1 MSRILRYLACLFM
14 LIFAGNALAGAYYCP
29 SMKKYTSCKQG
40 YYLSRSSSSTAYYA
54 TPVVGNLCRPCSDYS
69 TGNYVCPGG
78 TSRPVR
84 PVTVTYNL
92 NGGTGTPPAS
102 FPAIPPS
109 STGGDT
115 GFVTMYP
122 LDKGTSTDYYRAG
135 YYLVGWSEDPDATT
149 GSFASRS
156 FSKNTTLYAVWK
168 ECTGA
173 TYKEAGIPAATTC
186 TACPTA
192 TEYGEYARSY
202 SYDTDKTVH
211 DSIDGCQ
218 VGFTLYGYTPPENT
232 HIYYFGAPRVMCS
245 FCDGD
250 YGVSDSCGASAC
262 ESPDLSRI
270 RCDASYYNQHTTS
283 SGFVDV
289 TNMETFLS
297 MATCIS
303 VGDGYWSNPPEG
315 DMERTQCPAGYRDGP
330 AATSEQGCVMNVDG
344 GYHVATANASTATEC
359 GIGKYK
365 AAHEVN
371 YGSTS
376 TCDSCPALSEG
387 FEYNRSFIEI
397 RDSWTTCR
405 QSVMDASTVDSDCE
419 SYSGAGYAITQVAAS
434 ATSWADDMV
443 VSLSAT
449 RAKPGA
455 YVNNSI
461 TNLDQVCIPCTG
473 ATYSEG
479 GKVTECTQCPAGY
492 RDGPAA
498 TSEQGCIMNVDA
510 GYHVATAN
518 ASTATKCVAGTYKE
532 GPYDVNY
539 GSTSTCDSCP
549 ALTDGFEFPQEI
561 AGATSWSGCIQV
573 SYDAHAVNEYCA
585 PNSVEQSFLIQAAAS
600 PTTWGAGGMSQGA
613 AVDGAYLDTSI
624 ASDPV
629 ADWSKVCQL
638 CPAGYRDGSG
648 ANNING
654 CVMNVDGGYHVGTAG
669 ASTAAQCS
677 ADTYMGAHDVN
688 YGSTSTCD
696 TCPSGYPNSVAGS
709 DAITDCY
716 SNTKQRPWTGS
727 QVNGSVPSGC
737 YSVTAWNSCSNG
749 TCSYTA
755 YSNEDG
761 TADGAHRS
769 GCTSNDD
776 NCTKTPSRVTARAGH
791 YVSGTT
797 CPACNAGR
805 YQGTNGVTV
814 TSCSVCSGNTYA
826 EGTGNTKCT
835 TCDTGYTISG
845 TATTNHDERS
855 DCRITCEPGTG
866 VFTPYE
872 QCTTKA
878 GTWYIDKTHTVNA
891 GDTSDDYMNYCIA
904 GYSTP
909 RTTLPTDH
917 DAVGDCTISCDAGTQ
932 IAKVNATSCTTP
944 SGNWYIGAHSVSQG
958 NISPVN
964 NCLTNYTITGTS
976 PSNHDNVNDCKIS
989 CDGGEYL
996 ATKNATSCS
1005 DVTPGY
1011 WAAAS
1016 TVSQGSTGV
1025 RNPCASGLTTIGFG
1039 AGADEAGDCGRVLHI
1054 GDDTLYLR
1062 SDKKTTHALHVGI
1075 NGTTFYG
1082 NMGTDLSR
1090 GSLRIKLGSTT
1101 YSVYD
1106 DSME

>member
-29 SMKKYTSCKQG
+29 SMKKYTRCEQG

-102 FPAIPPS
+102 FQAIPGTS
-109 STGGDT
+109 SGTTGAI
-115 GFVTMYP
+115 TMYP

-232 HIYYFGAPRVMCS
+232 HIYYFGAPRVICNV
-245 FCDGD
+245 CDGD
-250 YGVSDSCGASAC
+250 YGVSDSCGEVCKAANT
-262 ESPDLSRI
+262 LVI
-270 RCDASYYNQHTTS
+270 ACDASYYN
-283 SGFVDV
+283 
-289 TNMETFLS
+289 TFIS
-297 MATCIS
+297 DPDDPYYYMTDIINGYENVCAS
-303 VGDGYWSNPPEG
+303 VGDGYWSSDG
-315 DMERTQCPAGYRDGP
+315 DRERTQCPAGYRDGP
-330 AATSEQGCVMNVDG
+330 AATSEQGC
-344 GYHVATANASTATEC
+344 
-359 GIGKYK
+359 I
-365 AAHEVN
+365 
-371 YGSTS
+371 
-376 TCDSCPALSEG
+376 
-387 FEYNRSFIEI
+387 
-397 RDSWTTCR
+397 
-405 QSVMDASTVDSDCE
+405 
-419 SYSGAGYAITQVAAS
+419 
-434 ATSWADDMV
+434 
-443 VSLSAT
+443 
-449 RAKPGA
+449 
-455 YVNNSI
+455 
-461 TNLDQVCIPCTG
+461 
-473 ATYSEG
+473 
-479 GKVTECTQCPAGY
+479 
-492 RDGPAA
+492 
-498 TSEQGCIMNVDA
+498 
-510 GYHVATAN
+510 
-518 ASTATKCVAGTYKE
+518 
-532 GPYDVNY
+532 
-539 GSTSTCDSCP
+539 
-549 ALTDGFEFPQEI
+549 
-561 AGATSWSGCIQV
+561 
-573 SYDAHAVNEYCA
+573 
-585 PNSVEQSFLIQAAAS
+585 
-600 PTTWGAGGMSQGA
+600 
-613 AVDGAYLDTSI
+613 
-624 ASDPV
+624 
-629 ADWSKVCQL
+629 
-638 CPAGYRDGSG
+638 
-648 ANNING
+648 
-654 CVMNVDGGYHVGTAG
+654 MNVDGGYHVGTAG

-716 SNTKQRPWTGS
+716 SDTKQRPWTGS
-727 QVNGSVPSGC
+727 QVDGSVPSGC
-737 YSVTAWNSCSNG
+737 YRVTAWDSCSNG

-761 TADGAHRS
+761 TADGAHKS

-776 NCTKTPSRVTARAGH
+776 NCTKTPSQVTARAGH
-791 YVSGTT
+791 YVSGAT
-797 CPACNAGR
+797 CPACKAG
-805 YQGTNGVTV
+805 QFQNIDDNSVNGCYLCT
-814 TSCSVCSGNTYA
+814 GNTYA
-826 EGTGNTKCT
+826 EGTGNTDCT
-835 TCDTGYTISG
+835 MCDDGYAI
-845 TATTNHDERS
+845 TAGSASVYHDERS

-872 QCTTKA
+872 QCTTQS

-909 RTTLPTDH
+909 RTTSPSDH
-917 DAVGDCTISCDAGTQ
+917 DAVGDCTISCNAGTQ

-958 NISPVN
+958 DISPVN

-976 PSNHDNVNDCKIS
+976 PSNHDNFNDCKIS

-1011 WAAAS
+1011 WAAPS
-1016 TVSQGSTGV
+1016 TVSQGSAGV
-1025 RNPCASGLTTIGFG
+1025 RNACASGLTTIGFG

>member
-29 SMKKYTSCKQG
+29 SMKKYTRCEQG
-40 YYLSRSSSSTAYYA
+40 YYVDDCGSYRDGRLLSTTRLT
-54 TPVVGNLCRPCSDYS
+54 VGNECASCPTGYS
-69 TGNYVCPGG
+69 CQGGRYCPERAG
-78 TSRPVR
+78 
-84 PVTVTYNL
+84 VTVKYNL
-92 NGGTGTPPAS
+92 NGGSGTAPADKTCNQGV
-102 FPAIPPS
+102 AC
-109 STGGDT
+109 T
-115 GFVTMYP
+115 
-122 LDKGTSTDYYRAG
+122 LDKGTSTTYYRAG
-135 YYLVGWSEDPDATT
+135 YVLIGWSTDPDATT
-149 GSFASRS
+149 GVWSMFISS
-156 FSKNTTLYAVWK
+156 TETVNLYAVWRP
-168 ECTGA
+168 CAAG
-173 TYKEAGIPAATTC
+173 TYKG
-186 TACPTA
+186 
-192 TEYGEYARSY
+192 GSG
-202 SYDTDKTVH
+202 V
-211 DSIDGCQ
+211 
-218 VGFTLYGYTPPENT
+218 TP
-232 HIYYFGAPRVMCS
+232 I
-245 FCDGD
+245 
-250 YGVSDSCGASAC
+250 SAC
-262 ESPDLSRI
+262 SE
-270 RCDASYYNQHTTS
+270 C
-283 SGFVDV
+283 
-289 TNMETFLS
+289 
-297 MATCIS
+297 
-303 VGDGYWSNPPEG
+303 PE
-315 DMERTQCPAGYRDGP
+315 GYRDGP
-330 AATSEQGCVMNVDG
+330 AATSEQGCIMNVDG
-344 GYHVATANASTATEC
+344 GYHVATANASTATE
-359 GIGKYK
+359 
-365 AAHEVN
+365 
-371 YGSTS
+371 
-376 TCDSCPALSEG
+376 
-387 FEYNRSFIEI
+387 
-397 RDSWTTCR
+397 
-405 QSVMDASTVDSDCE
+405 
-419 SYSGAGYAITQVAAS
+419 
-434 ATSWADDMV
+434 
-443 VSLSAT
+443 
-449 RAKPGA
+449 
-455 YVNNSI
+455 
-461 TNLDQVCIPCTG
+461 
-473 ATYSEG
+473 
-479 GKVTECTQCPAGY
+479 
-492 RDGPAA
+492 
-498 TSEQGCIMNVDA
+498 
-510 GYHVATAN
+510 
-518 ASTATKCVAGTYKE
+518 CVAGTYKE

-561 AGATSWSGCIQV
+561 AGATSWSGCAQV

-585 PNSVEQSFLIQAAAS
+585 PNSVAQSFLMQIAAS

-624 ASDPV
+624 AYDPV

-654 CVMNVDGGYHVGTAG
+654 CVMNVDGGYHVGTAN
-669 ASTAAQCS
+669 ASTATQCS

-716 SNTKQRPWTGS
+716 SDTKQRPWTGS

-761 TADGAHRS
+761 TADGAHKS

-776 NCTKTPSRVTARAGH
+776 NCTKTPSQVTARAGH

-866 VFTPYE
+866 VFEPYE

-909 RTTLPTDH
+909 RTTSPSDH
-917 DAVGDCTISCDAGTQ
+917 DAVGDCTISCNAGTQ
-932 IAKVNATSCTTP
+932 IAKVNATRCTTP

-958 NISPVN
+958 DISPVN

-976 PSNHDNVNDCKIS
+976 PSNHDNFNDCKIS

-1011 WAAAS
+1011 WAAPS

-1025 RNPCASGLTTIGFG
+1025 RNACASGLTTIGFG

-1101 YSVYD
+1101 YFVYD

>member
-29 SMKKYTSCKQG
+29 SMKKYTSCEQG
-40 YYLSRSSSSTAYYA
+40 YYVDDCGSYRDGRLLSTTRLT
-54 TPVVGNLCRPCSDYS
+54 VGNKCEPCPTGYS
-69 TGNYVCPGG
+69 CQGGRYCPKRAG
-78 TSRPVR
+78 
-84 PVTVTYNL
+84 VTIKYNL
-92 NGGTGTPPAS
+92 NGGSGTAPADKTCNQGV
-102 FPAIPPS
+102 AC
-109 STGGDT
+109 T
-115 GFVTMYP
+115 
-122 LDKGTSTDYYRAG
+122 LDKGTSTTYYRAG
-135 YYLVGWSEDPDATT
+135 YVLIGWSTDPDATT
-149 GSFASRS
+149 GSWSMFISS
-156 FSKNTTLYAVWK
+156 IGTVNLYAVWRP
-168 ECTGA
+168 CAAG
-173 TYKEAGIPAATTC
+173 TYKG
-186 TACPTA
+186 
-192 TEYGEYARSY
+192 GSG
-202 SYDTDKTVH
+202 V
-211 DSIDGCQ
+211 
-218 VGFTLYGYTPPENT
+218 TP
-232 HIYYFGAPRVMCS
+232 I
-245 FCDGD
+245 
-250 YGVSDSCGASAC
+250 SAC
-262 ESPDLSRI
+262 
-270 RCDASYYNQHTTS
+270 
-283 SGFVDV
+283 
-289 TNMETFLS
+289 
-297 MATCIS
+297 
-303 VGDGYWSNPPEG
+303 
-315 DMERTQCPAGYRDGP
+315 
-330 AATSEQGCVMNVDG
+330 SE
-344 GYHVATANASTATEC
+344 
-359 GIGKYK
+359 
-365 AAHEVN
+365 
-371 YGSTS
+371 
-376 TCDSCPALSEG
+376 CPALTDG
-387 FEYNRSFIEI
+387 LEYYAPIPATAITECFQATS
-397 RDSWTTCR
+397 
-405 QSVMDASTVDSDCE
+405 DASTVDSDCA
-419 SYSGAGYAITQVAAS
+419 SVTYQNSPAVIQTANADGTWGRISISAFVGAV
-434 ATSWADDMV
+434 
-443 VSLSAT
+443 
-449 RAKPGA
+449 PGS
-455 YVNNSI
+455 YVNYIDTDNTDASQI
-461 TNLDQVCIPCTG
+461 CIPCTG

-479 GKVTECTQCPAGY
+479 GQVAECTQCPAGY

-549 ALTDGFEFPQEI
+549 ALTDGFEFPQEF

-600 PTTWGAGGMSQGA
+600 PTTWGVGGMTQGA
-613 AVDGAYLDTSI
+613 AVDGAYLDTSV

-654 CVMNVDGGYHVGTAG
+654 CVMNVDGGYHVGTAN
-669 ASTAAQCS
+669 ASTATQCS

-716 SNTKQRPWTGS
+716 SDTKQRPWTGS

-737 YSVTAWNSCSNG
+737 YRVTAWNSCSNG

-761 TADGAHRS
+761 TADGAHKS

-776 NCTKTPSRVTARAGH
+776 NCTKTPSQVTARAGH
-791 YVSGTT
+791 YVSGAT
-797 CPACNAGR
+797 CPECKAG
-805 YQGTNGVTV
+805 QFQNIDDNSVNGCYLCT
-814 TSCSVCSGNTYA
+814 GNTYA
-826 EGTGNTKCT
+826 EGTGNTDCT
-835 TCDTGYTISG
+835 LCDDGYAI
-845 TATTNHDERS
+845 TAGSASVYHDERS

-909 RTTLPTDH
+909 RTTSPSDH

>member
-69 TGNYVCPGG
+69 TTVNYVCPGG

-92 NGGTGTPPAS
+92 NGGTGTPPA
-102 FPAIPPS
+102 PIEAIPPS

-115 GFVTMYP
+115 GFVTVYP

-149 GSFASRS
+149 GSFGSRS

-232 HIYYFGAPRVMCS
+232 HIYYFGAPRVICNV
-245 FCDGD
+245 CDGD
-250 YGVSDSCGASAC
+250 YGVSDSCGEVCKASNTLVIA
-262 ESPDLSRI
+262 
-270 RCDASYYNQHTTS
+270 CDASYYN
-283 SGFVDV
+283 
-289 TNMETFLS
+289 TFIS
-297 MATCIS
+297 DPDDPYYYMTDIINGYENVCAS
-303 VGDGYWSNPPEG
+303 VGDGYWSSDG
-315 DMERTQCPAGYRDGP
+315 DRERTQCPAGYRDGP
-330 AATSEQGCVMNVDG
+330 AATSEQGCIMNVDG

-359 GIGKYK
+359 DFGKYK

-387 FEYNRSFIEI
+387 FEYNRSVLEI

-434 ATSWADDMV
+434 ATSWADDMS
-443 VSLSAT
+443 VSLLDT

-461 TNLDQVCIPCTG
+461 TNLDQACVPCTG

-479 GKVTECTQCPAGY
+479 GRVTECTACPTATEYADYVLNYSYDPDKTVQDSVDGCMATFLVEDLLDSGYNIVEWPIPRTRCTLCNGDYGVSDSCGASACESPDLSRILCGASYYNQYATNESSSDFIGVTSIETFLSMARCVSVGDGYWSSPYVNRSERTQCPAGY

-498 TSEQGCIMNVDA
+498 TSEQGCI
-510 GYHVATAN
+510 
-518 ASTATKCVAGTYKE
+518 
-532 GPYDVNY
+532 
-539 GSTSTCDSCP
+539 
-549 ALTDGFEFPQEI
+549 
-561 AGATSWSGCIQV
+561 
-573 SYDAHAVNEYCA
+573 
-585 PNSVEQSFLIQAAAS
+585 
-600 PTTWGAGGMSQGA
+600 
-613 AVDGAYLDTSI
+613 
-624 ASDPV
+624 
-629 ADWSKVCQL
+629 
-638 CPAGYRDGSG
+638 
-648 ANNING
+648 
-654 CVMNVDGGYHVGTAG
+654 MNVDGGYHVGTAG

-716 SNTKQRPWTGS
+716 SDTKQRPWTGS

-761 TADGAHRS
+761 TADGAHKS
-769 GCTSNDD
+769 GCTSNDG

-797 CPACNAGR
+797 CPACDAGR

-845 TATTNHDERS
+845 TAVANHDERS

-866 VFTPYE
+866 VFEPYE
-872 QCTTKA
+872 QCTTQS
-878 GTWYIDKTHTVNA
+878 GTWYVDETHTVNA

-909 RTTLPTDH
+909 RTTSPSDH

-932 IAKVNATSCTTP
+932 IASANATSCTTP
-944 SGNWYIGAHSVSQG
+944 SGNWYIGEHSVSQG

-1011 WAAAS
+1011 WAAPS

-1025 RNPCASGLTTIGFG
+1025 RNACASGLTTIGFG

>member
-1 MSRILRYLACLFM
+1 MQSGLSSDPNEFGISYALSVCVGINFIIVFGNFNRKYFLTCNTYAIFYKIIRKKEKDSEGREFSMSRILRYLACLFM

-29 SMKKYTSCKQG
+29 SMKKYTSCEPG
-40 YYLSRSSSSTAYYA
+40 YYVDDCGSYRDGRLLSTTRLT
-54 TPVVGNLCRPCSDYS
+54 VGNECASCPTGYS
-69 TGNYVCPGG
+69 CQGGRYCPEEAG
-78 TSRPVR
+78 
-84 PVTVTYNL
+84 VTVKYNL
-92 NGGTGTPPAS
+92 NGGSGTAPADQTCNLDV
-102 FPAIPPS
+102 ACLLDRGR
-109 STGGDT
+109 STT
-115 GFVTMYP
+115 
-122 LDKGTSTDYYRAG
+122 YYRAG
-135 YYLVGWSEDPDATT
+135 YVLIGWSTDPDATT
-149 GSFASRS
+149 GVWSMYISPTETV
-156 FSKNTTLYAVWK
+156 NLYAVWQPCAAGTYK
-168 ECTGA
+168 GGSGVPPIGVCSECPALSEGLEYYAPIPATAITQCAQATYDASTVDSDCASVTYQNMPAVIQTANADGTWRRISISAFVGAVPGSYVNYTDNTDASQICIPCTGA
-173 TYKEAGIPAATTC
+173 TYSEGGQVAEC

-192 TEYGEYARSY
+192 TEYADYVSNY
-202 SYDTDKTVH
+202 SYDPDKTVH
-211 DSIDGCQ
+211 DSADGCRVLLNMSIYAPPSDAHIFDMQ
-218 VGFTLYGYTPPENT
+218 TRVYCTL
-232 HIYYFGAPRVMCS
+232 
-245 FCDGD
+245 CDGD
-250 YGVSDSCGASAC
+250 YGVSTSCGETAC
-262 ESPDLSRI
+262 YARDIDRTI
-270 RCDASYYNQHTTS
+270 ICDASYYNTYVRDPSNLYKNITNIDGLF
-283 SGFVDV
+283 GFC
-289 TNMETFLS
+289 E
-297 MATCIS
+297 S

-330 AATSEQGCVMNVDG
+330 AATSEQGCIMKVDG
-344 GYHVATANASTATEC
+344 GNYVATANASTATE
-359 GIGKYK
+359 
-365 AAHEVN
+365 
-371 YGSTS
+371 
-376 TCDSCPALSEG
+376 
-387 FEYNRSFIEI
+387 
-397 RDSWTTCR
+397 
-405 QSVMDASTVDSDCE
+405 
-419 SYSGAGYAITQVAAS
+419 
-434 ATSWADDMV
+434 
-443 VSLSAT
+443 
-449 RAKPGA
+449 
-455 YVNNSI
+455 
-461 TNLDQVCIPCTG
+461 
-473 ATYSEG
+473 
-479 GKVTECTQCPAGY
+479 
-492 RDGPAA
+492 
-498 TSEQGCIMNVDA
+498 
-510 GYHVATAN
+510 
-518 ASTATKCVAGTYKE
+518 CVAGTYKE

-549 ALTDGFEFPQEI
+549 ALTDGFEFPPEI
-561 AGATSWSGCIQV
+561 AGATSWSGCAQV

-585 PNSVEQSFLIQAAAS
+585 PNSVAQSLLLQMAAS
-600 PTTWGAGGMSQGA
+600 PTTWGAGGMAQGA

-716 SNTKQRPWTGS
+716 SDTKQRPWTGS

-737 YSVTAWNSCSNG
+737 YRVTAWNSCSNG

-761 TADGAHRS
+761 TADGAHKS
-769 GCTSNDD
+769 GCTSNDG
-776 NCTKTPSRVTARAGH
+776 NCTKTPSQVTARAGH

-797 CPACNAGR
+797 CPECKAG
-805 YQGTNGVTV
+805 QFQNIDDNSVNGCYLCT
-814 TSCSVCSGNTYA
+814 GNTYA
-826 EGTGNTKCT
+826 EGTGNTDCT
-835 TCDTGYTISG
+835 MCDDGYAI
-845 TATTNHDERS
+845 TAGSASVYHDERS

-866 VFTPYE
+866 VFEPYE
-872 QCTTKA
+872 QCTTQS
-878 GTWYIDKTHTVNA
+878 GTWYIDESHTVNA

-909 RTTLPTDH
+909 RTTSPSDH

-932 IAKVNATSCTTP
+932 IASANATSCTTP
-944 SGNWYIGAHSVSQG
+944 SGNWYIGEHSVSQG

-1011 WAAAS
+1011 WAAPS

-1025 RNPCASGLTTIGFG
+1025 RNACASGLTTIGFG